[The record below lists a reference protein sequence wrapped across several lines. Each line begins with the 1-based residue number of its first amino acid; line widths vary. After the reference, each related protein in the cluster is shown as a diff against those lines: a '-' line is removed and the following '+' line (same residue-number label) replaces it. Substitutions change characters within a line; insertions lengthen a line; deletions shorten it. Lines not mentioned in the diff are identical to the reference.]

1 MFMDELKTKR
11 IMIVDDH
18 YMLRQA
24 MSFVLKAFKDMYL
37 VGQAS
42 TGREAVALC
51 AEVKPDVILMD
62 LVMPEM
68 NGVEAIQAIHES
80 YPDIKLIA
88 LTSLGKEA
96 PMTIAAINAG
106 AIAYLSK
113 QATVTEVI
121 DTIRLVT
128 EQ

>member
-1 MFMDELKTKR
+1 MWLMEDLKTKR

-24 MSFVLKAFKDMYL
+24 LSFVLKAFQDMML

-42 TGREAVALC
+42 SGREAVELC
-51 AEVKPDVILMD
+51 TELNPDVILID

-68 NGVEAIQAIHES
+68 NGVEAIQTIHAMH
-80 YPDIKLIA
+80 PNIKFIA
-88 LTSLGKEA
+88 LTSLGKDA
-96 PMTIAAINAG
+96 PMTIAAIQAG
-106 AIAYLSK
+106 ANAYLSK
-113 QATVTEVI
+113 QASVTEVI

-128 EQ
+128 Q

>member
-1 MFMDELKTKR
+1 MEELKTKR

-24 MSFVLKAFKDMYL
+24 LSFVLKAFQDMML

-42 TGREAVALC
+42 SGREAVELC
-51 AEVKPDVILMD
+51 TELNPDVILID

-68 NGVEAIQAIHES
+68 NGVEAIRAIRAMH
-80 YPDIKLIA
+80 PHIKFIA
-88 LTSLGKEA
+88 LTSLGKDA
-96 PMTIAAINAG
+96 PMTIAAIQAG
-106 AIAYLSK
+106 ANAYLSK
-113 QATVTEVI
+113 QASVTEVI

-128 EQ
+128 QQ